1 MTTAT
6 PTTPARQFKL
16 KAEDRPAGSMTQSEA
31 IQHHYDNDTRFFSLW
46 LDPSLTY
53 SSGRWFDP
61 ITGADLAA
69 DLTAAQD
76 EKLRFHLDAAK
87 VEAGTRLI
95 DIGCGWGA
103 TLRGASQ
110 DRGAAYALGL
120 TLSNDQLSHIES
132 QGWPNVEARLQDA
145 YTFTTDEP
153 FTAAISIGAFEH
165 FAKPNMTRPEKIEI
179 YARFFETMAAALT
192 TGARFSLQTIVWE
205 DVDFEH
211 SNTSLPETVFP
222 ESSIPY
228 IEEVVEASAPT
239 FRLVYLEND
248 PKHYATTLQHWIN
261 NIKARQDD
269 IIAEWGE
276 EKYNFFYDY
285 LRYSRLAFTRRKNSL
300 ARFVL
305 QKR

>member
-1 MTTAT
+1 MTMTAKT
-6 PTTPARQFKL
+6 DSSAKHFELKL
-16 KAEDRPAGSMTQSEA
+16 KDRPAGSMSQTEA

-61 ITGADLAA
+61 ITGAPLADDLAA
-69 DLTAAQD
+69 AQD
-76 EKLRFHLDAAK
+76 AKLAFHLDAAQ
-87 VEAGTRLI
+87 VTEGTRLI

-110 DRGAAYALGL
+110 RGAAHALGL
-120 TLSNDQLSHIES
+120 TLSNDQLTHIAA
-132 QGWPNVEARLQDA
+132 QGWDNVEARLEDA

-153 FTAAISIGAFEH
+153 YTAAISIGAFEH
-165 FAKPNMTRPEKIEI
+165 FAKPGQTRAEKIAT
-179 YARFFETMAAALT
+179 YARFFEVMAAALT
-192 TGARFSLQTIVWE
+192 PNARFSLQTIVWE
-205 DVDFEH
+205 AVDFEH

-248 PKHYATTLQHWIN
+248 PRHYAMTLDVWLKN
-261 NIKARQDD
+261 LKAQKAL
-269 IIAEWGE
+269 IEAEWGT
-276 EKYNFFYDY
+276 EKYQFFLDY

-305 QKR
+305 QRR

>member
-1 MTTAT
+1 MTTARRAT
-6 PTTPARQFKL
+6 AARTFQL
-16 KAEDRPAGSMTQSEA
+16 KPEDRETGDMSRTEA
-31 IQHHYDNDTRFFSLW
+31 IQHHYDNDTRFFSMW
-46 LDPSLTY
+46 LDESLTY

-61 ITGADLAA
+61 LTGAPLAES
-69 DLTAAQD
+69 LEAAQK

-87 VEAGTRLI
+87 VGAGSRLL

-103 TLRGASQ
+103 TLRGAAE

-120 TLSNDQLSHIES
+120 TLSQDQLDHIEA
-132 QGWPNVEARLQDA
+132 QRWPNVEARLQDA
-145 YTFTTDEP
+145 YGFTTEEP

-165 FAKPNMTRPEKIEI
+165 FAKPNMSRAEKIET
-179 YARFFETMAAALT
+179 YGAFFRVIAAALAP
-192 TGARFSLQTIVWE
+192 GARFSLQTIVWE
-205 DVDFEH
+205 AVDFDH

-222 ESSIPY
+222 ESSIPF
-228 IEEVVEASAPT
+228 IEEVVEAAAPT

-248 PKHYATTLQHWIN
+248 PKHYAQTLQEWLKN
-261 NIKARQDD
+261 MKAREEE
-269 IIAEWGE
+269 IVAEWGE

-305 QKR
+305 QRR

>member
-1 MTTAT
+1 MTTTAKAS
-6 PTTPARQFKL
+6 TTPRQFQIKP
-16 KAEDRPAGSMTQSEA
+16 EDRATGDMSQTEA
-31 IQHHYDNDTRFFSLW
+31 IQHHYDNDTRFFAQW

-61 ITGADLAA
+61 ITGEPLAA
-69 DLTAAQD
+69 DLTAAQA

-87 VEAGTRLI
+87 VGPGTRLI

-103 TLRGASQ
+103 TLKGAV
-110 DRGAAYALGL
+110 DRGAAHALGL
-120 TLSNDQLSHIES
+120 TLSNDQLTHIAE
-132 QGWPNVEARLQDA
+132 QGWPGVEARLEDVYGFA
-145 YTFTTDEP
+145 ADEP

-179 YARFFETMAAALT
+179 YGKFFERMAAALT
-192 TGARFSLQTIVWE
+192 AGARFSLQTIVWE
-205 DVDFEH
+205 DVDFEQ
-211 SNTSLPETVFP
+211 SNTTLPETVFP

-248 PKHYATTLQHWIN
+248 PKHYAQTLQEWIKT
-261 NIKARQDD
+261 IKAKEAA
-269 IIAEWGE
+269 IVAEWGE

>member
-1 MTTAT
+1 MTTTAKAS
-6 PTTPARQFKL
+6 TTTRQFKL
-16 KAEDRPAGSMTQSEA
+16 KPEDRASGDMSQSEA
-31 IQHHYDNDTRFFSLW
+31 IQHHYDNDTRFFAQW

-61 ITGADLAA
+61 ISGTALAET
-69 DLTAAQD
+69 LSQAQD

-87 VEAGTRLI
+87 VGEGSRLI

-103 TLRGASQ
+103 TLKGAV
-110 DRGAAYALGL
+110 DRGATRALGL
-120 TLSNDQLSHIES
+120 TLSNDQLTHIES
-132 QGWPNVEARLQDA
+132 QGWPGVEARLEDVYAFQPA
-145 YTFTTDEP
+145 EP

-165 FAKPNMTRPEKIEI
+165 FAKPNMTRPEKIAI
-179 YARFFETMAAALT
+179 YGRFFETMAGALA

-248 PKHYATTLQHWIN
+248 PRHYAQTLQEWLKN
-261 NIKARQDD
+261 MKAKEAD
-269 IIAEWGE
+269 IVAEWGE
-276 EKYNFFYDY
+276 EKYSFFHDY